1 MAFVSFLFCF
11 VSRFASS
18 LVPTNLLLTAP
29 WSLVPVGEQ
38 DTEHASVRMLW

>member
-18 LVPTNLLLTAP
+18 LVPTNLLTAP